1 MITLGSCEPD
11 KKQEEETVKGKPLIS
26 KVTTGGGKDEVTAIW
41 LATPSSLGKLSL
53 ERDTHYWSN
62 GAFNLVQLLLY
73 VLGQIGPSHLIMSS
87 YSFGSDAVTALKRHM
102 DKGELLSV
110 RFLIDNRVKSLSPK
124 PFEQLTT
131 SFPGAV
137 RCTSV
142 HAKVVCLWNDETYV
156 SIVGSQNATNNPKLE
171 RGTIFVNREVFDFD
185 RQNLEIAWENGFE

>member
-1 MITLGSCEPD
+1 MIKFGSCEPE
-11 KKQEEETVKGKPLIS
+11 KQEDNTLVKGKPMIS

-41 LATPSSLGKLSL
+41 LATPSSLGSLSL
-53 ERDTHYWSN
+53 EHDTHYWSN

-73 VLGQIGPSHLIMSS
+73 VLGQIGPAHLIMSS
-87 YSFGSDAVTALKRHM
+87 YSFATDAVTALKRHM

-110 RFLIDNRVKSLSPK
+110 RFLIDNRVRSLSPK

-142 HAKVVCLWNDETYV
+142 HAKVVCLWNDDIEV

-171 RGTIFVNREVFDFD
+171 RGTIFVNSEVFEFD
-185 RQNLEIAWENGFE
+185 KKNLEIAWENGFE